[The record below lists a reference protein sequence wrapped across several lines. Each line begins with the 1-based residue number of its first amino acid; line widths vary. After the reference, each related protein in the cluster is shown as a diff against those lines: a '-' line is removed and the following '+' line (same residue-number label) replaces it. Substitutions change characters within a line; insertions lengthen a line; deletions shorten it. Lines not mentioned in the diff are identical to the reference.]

1 LIGLG
6 KRITIVTG
14 QHLISNPRVWKEAN
28 VLAANGYIVSIYTT
42 WHSEKKYQDDLKLIH
57 SSIGY
62 HAGFSLIDNGKNT
75 LLVFIARLMRKLANL
90 SFLMFKIPSIYQEV
104 YMPFLQLRVIA
115 REQTDLFIAHQET
128 GLILGVMLL
137 KMGRKVAFDF
147 EDWYASDYP
156 NKYRPVGLL
165 TTYETMA
172 LNSACY
178 VSCPS
183 KSMADA
189 IGFHYNTTK
198 SLSVIYNSFHIDNN
212 KSISTKKI
220 PNSMVWFSQTIG
232 TGRGIEAYMELMKK
246 VSVPVELHF
255 IGYSSLSYIKF
266 LNDLLKGTPHILHVH
281 PPMEHDKMLQFV
293 AQFAFGLALE
303 NAYPQSRHLTITN
316 KILVYLQFGL
326 RVIATPTQGHLEL
339 QKQFPASITYIQ
351 QNDEVNS
358 VEAIDQLL
366 SVTPLQEA
374 CDMGQY
380 AWIEQEKNILAL
392 VDNAIHS

>member
-1 LIGLG
+1 
-6 KRITIVTG
+6 VTG

-42 WHSEKKYQDDLKLIH
+42 WHSGKKYEDDLKLID

-75 LLVFIARLMRKLANL
+75 LLIFIARLMRKLANIF
-90 SFLMFKIPSIYQEV
+90 FLMFKIPSIYQEV
-104 YMPFLQLRVIA
+104 YMPSLQLRVIA
-115 REQTDLFIAHQET
+115 REESDLFIAHQET

-137 KMGRKVAFDF
+137 KKGRKVAFDF
-147 EDWYASDYP
+147 EDWYAYDYP

-165 TTYETMA
+165 KAYEAMA
-172 LNSACY
+172 LNTVCY

-183 KSMADA
+183 QSMADT

-198 SLSVIYNSFHIDNN
+198 PLSVIYNSFPFTIN
-212 KSISTKKI
+212 KSISTRKI

-232 TGRGIEAYMELMKK
+232 TGRGIEAFMELMKK

-255 IGYSSLSYIKF
+255 VGYSSLSYKKY
-266 LNDLLKGTPHILHVH
+266 LNDFLKGTPHILHVH

-293 AQFAFGLALE
+293 AQFPFGLALE
-303 NAYPQSRHLTITN
+303 NAYPKSRDLTITN
-316 KILVYLQFGL
+316 KILVYLQLGL

-339 QKQFPASITYIQ
+339 QQQFPRSITYIQ

-380 AWIEQEKNILAL
+380 AWSDQEKTILAL